1 MFPQAV
7 GNFRG
12 PASMKSRVLHLLEK
26 VDPNRHRVVFQFLVG
41 GVGLLLLLSLL
52 AFSLMVRQA
61 LSAQTINRAAIVVVY
76 ESGNTFQKCV
86 EFTGDE
92 ISGLDVLTQT
102 GLDVVVDASNAI
114 GVAVCKIRKNGCDFP
129 GESCFCKCQGAQCKY
144 WSYWSGDARGNWT
157 YSSMGTANRMLH
169 NGDIDG
175 WVWGVGTTSNASPPP
190 AITFE
195 QVCGAAAGKAT
206 MTPTATEAPTDTPT
220 ATSAPATATSVSPT
234 VTRTPTLS
242 LTPTLTRTPTLP
254 GEATTVRAA
263 PTRRIVQNSAPQPT
277 RPPEPTQEFVP
288 TPFIEENQPLDQR
301 ATPTRAPALL
311 TRVAILSSQSANATR
326 AAQELEM
333 AQAADAQT
341 AIVDRHLLSGIAL
354 VGGMLVGGAGLIVLL
369 AGAGWYVMRRR

>member
-1 MFPQAV
+1 
-7 GNFRG
+7 
-12 PASMKSRVLHLLEK
+12 MKSQILLLLDK
-26 VDPNRHRVVFQFLVG
+26 VDPNRHRVAFQFLVG
-41 GVGLLLLLSLL
+41 GIGLLLLLALL
-52 AFSLMVRQA
+52 AFSLLVHRA
-61 LSAQTINRAAIVVVY
+61 LAAQTVNRAAIVVVF

-92 ISGLDVLTQT
+92 ISGLSMLEDT
-102 GLDVVVDASNAI
+102 GLDLVVDATNAI

-129 GESCFCKCQGAQCKY
+129 GEGCFCKCQGGPCKY

-157 YSSMGTANRMLH
+157 YASMGTANRTLH

-195 QVCGAAAGKAT
+195 QVCGAQAGKAT

-220 ATSAPATATSVSPT
+220 ATSAPATATFTVTSVSPT

-242 LTPTLTRTPTLP
+242 LTPTWTRTPTLLSEP
-254 GEATTVRAA
+254 TIVRTE
-263 PTRRIVQNSAPQPT
+263 PTRRIQQNSVPQAT

-288 TPFIEENQPLDQR
+288 TPFIEENEPLAPR
-301 ATPTRAPALL
+301 ATPIRPPALL
-311 TRVAILSSQSANATR
+311 TRVAILSSQATNATR
-326 AAQELEM
+326 AAEELEM
-333 AQAADAQT
+333 AQAAEAES
-341 AIVDRHLLSGIAL
+341 AIIDRHLISGIAL
-354 VGGMLVGGAGLIVLL
+354 VGGILVGGTGLIVLL